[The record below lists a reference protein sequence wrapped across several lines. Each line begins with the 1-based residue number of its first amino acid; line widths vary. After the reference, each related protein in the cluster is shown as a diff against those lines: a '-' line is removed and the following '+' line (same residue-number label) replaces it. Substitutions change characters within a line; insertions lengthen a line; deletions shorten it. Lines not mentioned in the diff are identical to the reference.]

1 MAELCNKLNL
11 TLNSKKKIHFHHIR
25 IAMYG
30 MYGMYNS
37 PPGLEHLTQVDQLL
51 VHQLVEP
58 YEG

>member
-1 MAELCNKLNL
+1 
-11 TLNSKKKIHFHHIR
+11 
-25 IAMYG
+25 MYG

-58 YEG
+58 YEGLNFIEINFKVIHFLKLKIEN